1 MCEWMWIPFRCCS
14 INIEDRESKERKMSL
29 MDTQDEENRSGRQSL
44 TRALVITG
52 IWFVI
57 ELAGGFYTNSL
68 ALIADAG
75 HMLTDLIALGLSLV
89 ALNMA
94 TRPATPEKTYGYV
107 RAEILASLANG
118 IFLVLIGS
126 YIFYEAYGRFMNPP
140 AVRSAPML
148 IVAITGL
155 IANLVTARILYRS
168 HCHNLNLRGAFLHI
182 LGDTMGS
189 AGAVI
194 AGVLMLGWRWYLADP
209 IVSVIVGLLV
219 IYSSWQLVR
228 ESVDILLESAPRR
241 MNVVEINAELE
252 SVAGVLSVHDLHVWS
267 ITSDVH
273 ALSCHVAVA
282 QKADA
287 SEVLTALSHLLQDK
301 YRIQHTT
308 IQLEMEDC
316 PVPGQQK

>member
-14 INIEDRESKERKMSL
+14 FNIEGRESRVRKMSL

-44 TRALVITG
+44 IRALIITG

-75 HMLTDLIALGLSLV
+75 HMLTDMIALGLSLV

-126 YIFYEAYGRFMNPP
+126 YIFYEAYWRLMNPP

-148 IVAITGL
+148 IVAGTGL
-155 IANLVTARILYRS
+155 VANLVTARILYRS
-168 HCHNLNLRGAFLHI
+168 HGHNLNLRGAFLHI
-182 LGDTMGS
+182 LGDTLGS

-282 QKADA
+282 RTADA

>member
-1 MCEWMWIPFRCCS
+1 
-14 INIEDRESKERKMSL
+14 MSL
-29 MDTQDEENRSGRQSL
+29 VDSHDPENRRGRESL
-44 TRALVITG
+44 TRALIITG

-75 HMLTDLIALGLSLV
+75 HMLTDLIALGLSLL

-126 YIFYEAYGRFMNPP
+126 YIFYEAYRRFMDPP
-140 AVRSAPML
+140 TVRSGTML
-148 IVAITGL
+148 IVAGTGL
-155 IANLVTARILYRS
+155 VANLVTARILYRS
-168 HCHNLNLRGAFLHI
+168 HGHNLNLRGAFLHV
-182 LGDTMGS
+182 LGDTVGS

-194 AGVLMLGWRWYLADP
+194 AGVLMWRWHWYLADP
-209 IVSVIVGLLV
+209 AVSVIVGFLV

-228 ESVDILLESAPRR
+228 ESVEILLESAPRQL
-241 MNVVEINAELE
+241 NVGEILADLE
-252 SVAGVLSVHDLHVWS
+252 SVAGVLSVHDLHVWA

-273 ALSCHVAVA
+273 ALSCHVAV
-282 QKADA
+282 KRRTDA
-287 SEVLTALSHLLQDK
+287 SEVLATLSHMLRDK
-301 YRIQHTT
+301 YQIQHTT

-316 PVPGQQK
+316 PVPGVQI